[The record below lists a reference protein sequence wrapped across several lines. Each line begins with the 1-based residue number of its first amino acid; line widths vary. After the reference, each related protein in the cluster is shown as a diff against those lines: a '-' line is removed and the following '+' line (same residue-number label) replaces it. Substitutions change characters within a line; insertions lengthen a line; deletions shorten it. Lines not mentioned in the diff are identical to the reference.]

1 LLARQPSNAWST
13 QAENRQASPG
23 ALPGINPEGQPRRKV
38 VLFSPPYQGKV
49 FGPPL
54 GLLSLAASI
63 REEGFAP
70 VIVDGAT
77 TPNFLDIISEEVTDA
92 FAFGVSVLT
101 GPMIRDAVAASRLV
115 RQIRPDLPV
124 IYGGWHPTLLSAQTL
139 REDFV
144 DIVVRHQG
152 EKTLTEILKR
162 QSAGATL
169 DLVAGCWCPVTS
181 WRL

>member
-1 LLARQPSNAWST
+1 MLDQR
-13 QAENRQASPG
+13 G
-23 ALPGINPEGQPRRKV
+23 RKV
-38 VLFSPPYQGKV
+38 LLFSPPYQGKV

-63 REEGFAP
+63 REEGFTP

-77 TPNFLDIISEEVTDA
+77 TPKFLDVISKEVTDA
-92 FAFGVSVLT
+92 FAFGISVLT
-101 GPMIRDAVAASRLV
+101 GPMILDAVAASRVV
-115 RQIRPDLPV
+115 RQVRPELPI

-139 REDFV
+139 RESCV

-169 DLVAGCWCPVTS
+169 DLVAGCWFKRKGTIITNGDRPSSPLST
-181 WRL
+181 